1 MLVKNAENLMQAVIK
16 TVQAAESACMKVNA
30 ASSLS
35 VWATEW
41 TFESSSFRTSDM
53 DQCGYCWF
61 QEGKKQTLRYPQFSM
76 EATCICEAY

>member
-35 VWATEW
+35 V
-41 TFESSSFRTSDM
+41 
-53 DQCGYCWF
+53 
-61 QEGKKQTLRYPQFSM
+61 
-76 EATCICEAY
+76 